1 MYVTGRLAA
10 LIGLGVVPVILLSLA
25 AGGSDG
31 GGSTGTGIPSGTVA
45 WLAVA
50 GWLLLCTIA
59 AIADASVAADP
70 RAIRIERETPARARL
85 GAPVRGTITVAVTG
99 RRRLR
104 GLLRDG
110 WEPTAGAEPSRQE
123 LDIPPGESRTLPVT
137 FVPRRR
143 GERR

>member
-59 AIADASVAADP
+59 AIADASAAADP

-85 GAPVRGTITVAVTG
+85 GVPVRATITVAVTG

-104 GLLRDG
+104 
-110 WEPTAGAEPSRQE
+110 A
-123 LDIPPGESRTLPVT
+123 
-137 FVPRRR
+137 PRCPQRHR
-143 GERR
+143 G